1 MSILDMNFFSLIGF
15 KKKPKA
21 RWAKYYSK
29 KEMNID
35 VPNISIYQQLKN
47 RSLENNYKDNV
58 ALEYFGRKITFGE
71 MFEKIDIIAK
81 GLMELGINKGDIVMM
96 SLPGLKELSHND

>member
-29 KEMNID
+29 KEMNVD

-58 ALEYFGRKITFGE
+58 ALEYFGTKITFGE
-71 MFEKIDIIAK
+71 FFK
-81 GLMELGINKGDIVMM
+81 
-96 SLPGLKELSHND
+96 